1 MIHVYVCINQNP
13 CGNTKEYI
21 TRIPYLNYVSGGVVH
36 TSYVKTIIM
45 IPRCTMNTI
54 LFDLDGTLLPMDVEE
69 FTHRYFGLILQTMN
83 EKGFDGK
90 MILDAILSST
100 KAMILNDG
108 KKTNEEVFWENFTSL
123 TNLSRDLMEPHFNDF
138 YEHVFDQIDSH
149 VQSENMK
156 QAVNILKEKNY
167 RLILSTNPLFP
178 RIATLKRIQWAGL
191 DPHDFD
197 YITTYEN
204 SSACKPN
211 LAYYEEIIDKLDL
224 DIKECMMVGN
234 DVQEDGI
241 LEKIGIPVY
250 LVNDY
255 LLNRNNQKITTFDM
269 TDSDAFLKYVQNLP
283 SL

>member
-1 MIHVYVCINQNP
+1 
-13 CGNTKEYI
+13 
-21 TRIPYLNYVSGGVVH
+21 
-36 TSYVKTIIM
+36 
-45 IPRCTMNTI
+45 MNTI

-123 TNLSRDLMEPHFNDF
+123 SNLSKDLMEPHFNDF

-191 DPHDFD
+191 DPNDFD

-255 LLNRNNQKITTFDM
+255 LLNRNNQKITTFEM

>member
-1 MIHVYVCINQNP
+1 
-13 CGNTKEYI
+13 
-21 TRIPYLNYVSGGVVH
+21 
-36 TSYVKTIIM
+36 
-45 IPRCTMNTI
+45 MNTI

-123 TNLSRDLMEPHFNDF
+123 SNLSKDLMEPHFNDF

-191 DPHDFD
+191 DPNDFD

-224 DIKECMMVGN
+224 DIKECMMIGN

-250 LVNDY
+250 LVSDY
-255 LLNRNNQKITTFDM
+255 LLNRNNQKITTFEM

>member
-1 MIHVYVCINQNP
+1 M
-13 CGNTKEYI
+13 K
-21 TRIPYLNYVSGGVVH
+21 
-36 TSYVKTIIM
+36 
-45 IPRCTMNTI
+45 TI

-123 TNLSRDLMEPHFNDF
+123 SNLSRDLMEPHFNDF

-191 DPHDFD
+191 DPNDFD

-224 DIKECMMVGN
+224 DIKECMMIGN

-250 LVNDY
+250 LVSDY
-255 LLNRNNQKITTFDM
+255 LLNRNNQKITTFEM

>member
-1 MIHVYVCINQNP
+1 
-13 CGNTKEYI
+13 
-21 TRIPYLNYVSGGVVH
+21 
-36 TSYVKTIIM
+36 
-45 IPRCTMNTI
+45 MNTI

-178 RIATLKRIQWAGL
+178 RIATMKRIQWAGL
-191 DPHDFD
+191 DPNDFD

-211 LAYYEEIIDKLDL
+211 LAYYEEIMNKLDL
-224 DIKECMMVGN
+224 DIKECMMIGN

-250 LVNDY
+250 LISDY
-255 LLNRNNQKITTFDM
+255 LLNRNNQKITTFEM

>member
-1 MIHVYVCINQNP
+1 
-13 CGNTKEYI
+13 
-21 TRIPYLNYVSGGVVH
+21 
-36 TSYVKTIIM
+36 
-45 IPRCTMNTI
+45 MNTI

-100 KAMILNDG
+100 KVMILNDG

-123 TNLSRDLMEPHFNDF
+123 SNLSRDLMEPHFNDF

-191 DPHDFD
+191 DPNDFD

-224 DIKECMMVGN
+224 DIKECMMIGN

-250 LVNDY
+250 LVSDY
-255 LLNRNNQKITTFDM
+255 LLNRNNQKITTFEM

>member
-1 MIHVYVCINQNP
+1 
-13 CGNTKEYI
+13 
-21 TRIPYLNYVSGGVVH
+21 
-36 TSYVKTIIM
+36 
-45 IPRCTMNTI
+45 MNTI

-123 TNLSRDLMEPHFNDF
+123 SNLSKDLMEPHFNDF

-149 VQSENMK
+149 VQSKNMK

-191 DPHDFD
+191 DPNDFD

-250 LVNDY
+250 LVSDY

>member
-1 MIHVYVCINQNP
+1 
-13 CGNTKEYI
+13 
-21 TRIPYLNYVSGGVVH
+21 
-36 TSYVKTIIM
+36 
-45 IPRCTMNTI
+45 MNTI

-69 FTHRYFGLILQTMN
+69 FTHRYFGLILQTMD

-123 TNLSRDLMEPHFNDF
+123 SNLSRDLMEPHFNDF

-191 DPHDFD
+191 DSNDFD

-250 LVNDY
+250 LVSDY
-255 LLNRNNQKITTFDM
+255 LLNRNNQKITTFEM

>member
-1 MIHVYVCINQNP
+1 M
-13 CGNTKEYI
+13 K
-21 TRIPYLNYVSGGVVH
+21 
-36 TSYVKTIIM
+36 
-45 IPRCTMNTI
+45 TI

-108 KKTNEEVFWENFTSL
+108 KKTNEEVFWKNFTSL

-191 DPHDFD
+191 DPNDFD

-224 DIKECMMVGN
+224 DIKECMMIGN

-250 LVNDY
+250 LVSDY
-255 LLNRNNQKITTFDM
+255 LLNRNNQKITTFEM

>member
-1 MIHVYVCINQNP
+1 
-13 CGNTKEYI
+13 
-21 TRIPYLNYVSGGVVH
+21 
-36 TSYVKTIIM
+36 
-45 IPRCTMNTI
+45 MNTI

-123 TNLSRDLMEPHFNDF
+123 SNLSKDLMEPHFNDF

-149 VQSENMK
+149 VQSKNMK

-191 DPHDFD
+191 DPNDFD

-250 LVNDY
+250 LVSDY
-255 LLNRNNQKITTFDM
+255 LLNRNNQKITTFDI

>member
-1 MIHVYVCINQNP
+1 
-13 CGNTKEYI
+13 
-21 TRIPYLNYVSGGVVH
+21 
-36 TSYVKTIIM
+36 
-45 IPRCTMNTI
+45 MNTI

>member
-1 MIHVYVCINQNP
+1 
-13 CGNTKEYI
+13 
-21 TRIPYLNYVSGGVVH
+21 
-36 TSYVKTIIM
+36 
-45 IPRCTMNTI
+45 MNTI

-191 DPHDFD
+191 DPNDFD

-255 LLNRNNQKITTFDM
+255 LLNRNNQKITTFEM

>member
-1 MIHVYVCINQNP
+1 
-13 CGNTKEYI
+13 
-21 TRIPYLNYVSGGVVH
+21 
-36 TSYVKTIIM
+36 
-45 IPRCTMNTI
+45 MNTI

-123 TNLSRDLMEPHFNDF
+123 SNLSRDLMEPHFNDF

-191 DPHDFD
+191 DPNDFD

-224 DIKECMMVGN
+224 DIKECMMIGN

-250 LVNDY
+250 LVSDY
-255 LLNRNNQKITTFDM
+255 LLNRNNQKITTFEM

>member
-1 MIHVYVCINQNP
+1 
-13 CGNTKEYI
+13 
-21 TRIPYLNYVSGGVVH
+21 
-36 TSYVKTIIM
+36 
-45 IPRCTMNTI
+45 MNTI

-191 DPHDFD
+191 DPNDFD

-224 DIKECMMVGN
+224 DIKECMMIGN

-250 LVNDY
+250 LVSDY
-255 LLNRNNQKITTFDM
+255 LLNRNNQKITTFEM

>member
-1 MIHVYVCINQNP
+1 
-13 CGNTKEYI
+13 
-21 TRIPYLNYVSGGVVH
+21 
-36 TSYVKTIIM
+36 
-45 IPRCTMNTI
+45 MNTI

-167 RLILSTNPLFP
+167 RMILSTNPLFP

-191 DPHDFD
+191 DPNDFD

-224 DIKECMMVGN
+224 DIKECMMIGN

-250 LVNDY
+250 LVSDY
-255 LLNRNNQKITTFDM
+255 LLNRNNQKITTFEM

>member
-1 MIHVYVCINQNP
+1 
-13 CGNTKEYI
+13 
-21 TRIPYLNYVSGGVVH
+21 
-36 TSYVKTIIM
+36 
-45 IPRCTMNTI
+45 MNTI

-123 TNLSRDLMEPHFNDF
+123 SNLSRDLMEPHFNDF

-191 DPHDFD
+191 DPNDFD

>member
-1 MIHVYVCINQNP
+1 
-13 CGNTKEYI
+13 
-21 TRIPYLNYVSGGVVH
+21 
-36 TSYVKTIIM
+36 
-45 IPRCTMNTI
+45 MNTI

-100 KAMILNDG
+100 KAMIFNDG

-191 DPHDFD
+191 DPNDFD

-224 DIKECMMVGN
+224 DIKECMMIGN

-250 LVNDY
+250 LVSDY
-255 LLNRNNQKITTFDM
+255 LLNRNNQKITTFEM
-269 TDSDAFLKYVQNLP
+269 TDSVAFLKYVQNLP

>member
-1 MIHVYVCINQNP
+1 
-13 CGNTKEYI
+13 
-21 TRIPYLNYVSGGVVH
+21 
-36 TSYVKTIIM
+36 
-45 IPRCTMNTI
+45 MNTI

-90 MILDAILSST
+90 MILDAILSFT

-108 KKTNEEVFWENFTSL
+108 KKNNEEVFWENFTSL
-123 TNLSRDLMEPHFNDF
+123 SNLSRDLMEPHFNDF

-191 DPHDFD
+191 DPNDFD

-224 DIKECMMVGN
+224 DIKECMMIGN

-241 LEKIGIPVY
+241 LERIGIPVY
-250 LVNDY
+250 LVSDY

>member
-1 MIHVYVCINQNP
+1 
-13 CGNTKEYI
+13 
-21 TRIPYLNYVSGGVVH
+21 
-36 TSYVKTIIM
+36 
-45 IPRCTMNTI
+45 MNTI

-191 DPHDFD
+191 DPNDFD

-250 LVNDY
+250 LVSDY
-255 LLNRNNQKITTFDM
+255 LLNRNNQKITTFEM

>member
-1 MIHVYVCINQNP
+1 
-13 CGNTKEYI
+13 
-21 TRIPYLNYVSGGVVH
+21 
-36 TSYVKTIIM
+36 
-45 IPRCTMNTI
+45 MNTI

-100 KAMILNDG
+100 KVMILNDG

-123 TNLSRDLMEPHFNDF
+123 SNLSRDLMEPHFNDF

-191 DPHDFD
+191 DPNDFD

-224 DIKECMMVGN
+224 DIKECVMIGN

-250 LVNDY
+250 LVSDY
-255 LLNRNNQKITTFDM
+255 LLNRNNQKITTFEM

>member
-1 MIHVYVCINQNP
+1 
-13 CGNTKEYI
+13 
-21 TRIPYLNYVSGGVVH
+21 
-36 TSYVKTIIM
+36 
-45 IPRCTMNTI
+45 MNTI

-191 DPHDFD
+191 DPNDFD

-211 LAYYEEIIDKLDL
+211 LAYYEEIMNKLDL
-224 DIKECMMVGN
+224 DIKECMMIGN

-250 LVNDY
+250 LISDY
-255 LLNRNNQKITTFDM
+255 LLNRNNQKITTFEM